1 MTGFRFH
8 TVPKIVAQVGAA
20 ADLGELSR
28 GYGDRRALLVTDP
41 GLRAIGLPEPSLRS
55 LDAAGVAVEVFADVE
70 ADPAEATIYAA
81 TDAARRAKA
90 DLVIGFGGGSAMDVA
105 KLVAL
110 LACSDQALADTYGV
124 DKVTGRRLPLIQ
136 IPTTAG
142 TGSEVSPIAV
152 VTTGAAAKM
161 GIVSN
166 TLYADCAVLDAD
178 LTLGLPPHV
187 TAATGIDAMVHAL
200 EAYTSKI
207 RKNPVSD
214 ALAREALALLGR
226 NIRRVCADGSD
237 RAARADMLLGSM
249 LAGMAFANA
258 PCAAVHALA
267 YPIGAH
273 FHVAHGLS
281 NALVLPHVMRFNA
294 PVASRHYAEIA
305 PLMIPGLTGAD
316 EAERCARLIAGIETL
331 IEDLGI
337 ERRLSQV
344 GISHNHLPM
353 LAAEAMDQQRLL
365 VNNPR
370 PVTEADALA
379 IYQQAL

>member
-8 TVPKIVAQVGAA
+8 SVPKIVAESGAIR
-20 ADLGELSR
+20 DLGAVSR
-28 GYGDRRALLVTDP
+28 DCGARRAFLVTDP
-41 GLRAIGLPEPSLRS
+41 GLRAIGLYDDAITSFE
-55 LDAAGVAVEVFADVE
+55 AAGIAVEVFADVE
-70 ADPAEATIYAA
+70 ADPSEETVLSATAL
-81 TDAARRAKA
+81 ARAFGG
-90 DLVIGFGGGSAMDVA
+90 DIVIGFGGGSSMDVA

-110 LACSDQALADTYGV
+110 LACSDQALSDAYGV
-124 DKVTGRRLPLIQ
+124 DRIKGGRLPLIQ
-136 IPTTAG
+136 VPTTAG
-142 TGSEVSPIAV
+142 TGSEVSPVAV
-152 VTTGAAAKM
+152 VTTGATTKM

-166 TLYADCAVLDAD
+166 TLYADCALLDAD
-178 LTLGLPPHV
+178 LTLGLPAHV

-207 RKNPVSD
+207 RKNPISD

-226 NIRRVCADGSD
+226 NIRQVCADGSD

-294 PVASRHYAEIA
+294 PVAARQYAEVA
-305 PLMIPGLTGAD
+305 PLMIPGLAGAD
-316 EAERCARLIAGIETL
+316 EARLCAQLIAGIEAL

-337 ERRLSQV
+337 ARRLGEV
-344 GISHNHLPM
+344 GISHNHLPQ

-379 IYQQAL
+379 IYEQAL